1 MLPFGSLDDPAAP
14 LQGWTELRELA
25 RVAESAGLDSLW
37 VADHFFGQAPD
48 GIVRGMHDGWTI
60 LSALAGGTSHVELGP
75 LVLCTGFRS
84 PAVIAN
90 QAATLDEVS
99 GGRLVLGLGAGWH
112 DPEYEAFG
120 YPTDHKVSR
129 FEEALEVIARL
140 VRGEH
145 VTFEG
150 RYYAV
155 RDAALAP
162 APERRIPV
170 LVAGN
175 GPRMLR
181 LAARWADAWNTAWF
195 DAPGDERLAERLR
208 ALDEALA
215 EEGRDPASL
224 ERTVGIIVRDDT
236 PIEPLLSELQQH
248 RVEHV
253 VAFVEPATSDAV
265 ERLASA
271 ADRFRCA

>member
-1 MLPFGSLDDPAAP
+1 MLPFGSLDDPSVE
-14 LQGWTELRELA
+14 LQSWRELRELA
-25 RVAESAGLDSLW
+25 EAAESAGLDSVW

-48 GIVRGMHDGWTI
+48 GAVRGMHDGWTI
-60 LSALAGGTSHVELGP
+60 LGALAAVTSRVELGP

-90 QAATLDEVS
+90 AAVTLDHVC

-120 YPTDHKVSR
+120 FPTDHKVSR
-129 FEEALEVIARL
+129 FEEALEIVARL
-140 VRGEH
+140 VRGER

-162 APERRIPV
+162 APERPIPV
-170 LVAGN
+170 LVAGH
-175 GPRMLR
+175 GPRLLR
-181 LAARWADAWNTAWF
+181 RTARWADAWNTAWF
-195 DAPGDERLAERLR
+195 EAPGDERLAERLR
-208 ALDEALA
+208 ALGEALA

-224 ERTVGIIVRDDT
+224 ERTVGIVVRGDAEV
-236 PIEPLLSELQQH
+236 EPLLDELRQH
-248 RVEHV
+248 GVGQ
-253 VAFVEPATSDAV
+253 
-265 ERLASA
+265 
-271 ADRFRCA
+271 